1 MKKKNLV
8 IAVITVLMMTAGC
21 TAQGKNETTPAATAG
36 TEVSGA
42 ETAGETET
50 GEPDQAQSEKESVIT
65 GIISDIK
72 SFMFVITDKEGHE
85 YVLSFDQGKE
95 PKGFSSVK
103 DGDRVTVTYTG
114 ERDETEAFTGTVIS
128 VAK

>member
-21 TAQGKNETTPAATAG
+21 TAQGKNETTPAA

-114 ERDETEAFTGTVIS
+114 ELDETEAFTGTVIS
-128 VAK
+128 VEK

>member
-85 YVLSFDQGKE
+85 YVLSFD
-95 PKGFSSVK
+95 PVS
-103 DGDRVTVTYTG
+103 YTHL
-114 ERDETEAFTGTVIS
+114 TLPTKA
-128 VAK
+128 

>member
-72 SFMFVITDKEGHE
+72 SFMFVITDKA
-85 YVLSFDQGKE
+85 LN
-95 PKGFSSVK
+95 
-103 DGDRVTVTYTG
+103 VTDDSCNH
-114 ERDETEAFTGTVIS
+114 RFLF
-128 VAK
+128 

>member
-72 SFMFVITDKEGHE
+72 SFICNNKHKALNVTDDSCNHRF
-85 YVLSFDQGKE
+85 LF
-95 PKGFSSVK
+95 
-103 DGDRVTVTYTG
+103 
-114 ERDETEAFTGTVIS
+114 
-128 VAK
+128 

>member
-8 IAVITVLMMTAGC
+8 IAVIAVLMMTAGC
-21 TAQGKNETTPAATAG
+21 TA
-36 TEVSGA
+36 
-42 ETAGETET
+42 
-50 GEPDQAQSEKESVIT
+50 QAQSEKESVIT

-114 ERDETEAFTGTVIS
+114 ELDETEAFTGTVIS
-128 VAK
+128 VEK

>member
-8 IAVITVLMMTAGC
+8 IAVIAVLMMTAGC

-50 GEPDQAQSEKESVIT
+50 GEPAQAQSEKESVIT

-72 SFMFVITDKEGHE
+72 SFMFVITDKEGRE

-103 DGDRVTVTYTG
+103 DGDQVTVTYTG
-114 ERDETEAFTGTVIS
+114 ELDETEAFTGTVIS
-128 VAK
+128 VEK